1 MHFAKVSIAL
11 CNEIDCKANLNF
23 FNCYF
28 NYTYNSHTVS
38 QSAIVTDELEYLYM
52 FFNVQGSYHT
62 TLFPILA
69 TLLLIYWYAGTILQS
84 LYSYIYF
91 LCKENFDCGMEHFHN
106 PHITQPNLLYV
117 ILLYNLVHIN
127 SPIIR
132 HWVLTNIMLSQTM
145 YDKTPVSSTVIDPM
159 FSNILEN
166 VFQQT
171 MHWKVF

>member
-1 MHFAKVSIAL
+1 MYKLAIIQLFSHPRFTIVDIL
-11 CNEIDCKANLNF
+11 ICRYNF
-23 FNCYF
+23 
-28 NYTYNSHTVS
+28 TV
-38 QSAIVTDELEYLYM
+38 
-52 FFNVQGSYHT
+52 F
-62 TLFPILA
+62 IL
-69 TLLLIYWYAGTILQS
+69 L
-84 LYSYIYF
+84 YIYF

-132 HWVLTNIMLSQTM
+132 QRVLTNIMLSQTM